1 MPCHGLSI
9 KSFPHLSSCK
19 QAFIRSL
26 RKIFVIRLGFEPKT
40 HSLEGCCSIQL
51 SYRTILSWTSVLLSG
66 LIHSE
71 FLRMAQPHK
80 TSCTD
85 TAHAICGC
93 KGSAF
98 SRAHQIFRQIFFLT
112 PQKLCQSLANTQKG
126 RPLTVSLMGYFYPI
140 NASASTLRSSI
151 VLALTV
157 DSTVTIGSM
166 MVMFFIAS
174 RASRI
179 FLPDA
184 GAQVPFSTKA
194 TLRFW

>member
-1 MPCHGLSI
+1 M
-9 KSFPHLSSCK
+9 
-19 QAFIRSL
+19 L
-26 RKIFVIRLGFEPKT
+26 RKRFVIRLGFEPKT

-85 TAHAICGC
+85 IAHAICGC

-98 SRAHQIFRQIFFLT
+98 SRAHQIFRQLFFLA
-112 PQKLCQSLANTQKG
+112 PQKLCQSLTNTQKR
-126 RPLTVSLMGYFYPI
+126 RPQTVSLMGYFYPI

-157 DSTVTIGSM
+157 DSTVTTGSM

-174 RASRI
+174 IASRI
-179 FLPDA
+179 FLPAA